1 MYSIVTH
8 TFWRRRVI
16 CFFPRCNPTF
26 NSFIFP
32 CRESWKQLGEACL
45 ESSNDRDN
53 VSVAVLSFKAKETV
67 AAYDYEYLP
76 SRFGPIQCYD
86 DDVVCESPP
95 NVTGAEIVKGL
106 HKNGSYIGGSEVE
119 YCCTGDS
126 KEIIGNNVVRCLYSG
141 KWSDRPVFKDRQSS
155 NNLPKIFLP
164 TLISVALSLLVV
176 VIVVYIHRRR
186 RNAFR
191 DVILRSHR
199 EFDIY
204 VCYAFDQDDD
214 FVMNTILPE

>member
-1 MYSIVTH
+1 MSNQGWKCTFLFSILQLSVPPEFDRPHKGSYFALCLTRNGFLEMYSIVIH

-76 SRFGPIQCYD
+76 SRFGPIQCYYEN
-86 DDVVCESPP
+86 VVCESPP
-95 NVTGAEIVKGL
+95 NVTGTEI
-106 HKNGSYIGGSEVE
+106 
-119 YCCTGDS
+119 
-126 KEIIGNNVVRCLYSG
+126 
-141 KWSDRPVFKDRQSS
+141 
-155 NNLPKIFLP
+155 
-164 TLISVALSLLVV
+164 A
-176 VIVVYIHRRR
+176 
-186 RNAFR
+186 
-191 DVILRSHR
+191 
-199 EFDIY
+199 
-204 VCYAFDQDDD
+204 
-214 FVMNTILPE
+214 